1 MSTKRRMKV
10 LFHPHLRM
18 WIKSQICYTKL
29 IESFLTNR
37 EAKESVIVH
46 YSAVMDRLALEGE
59 AGWPVAERGQVGGHK
74 SSGPAVTAGG
84 SPVC

>member
-1 MSTKRRMKV
+1 MS
-10 LFHPHLRM
+10 F
-18 WIKSQICYTKL
+18 
-29 IESFLTNR
+29 F
-37 EAKESVIVH
+37 H

-74 SSGPAVTAGG
+74 SSGPAVTAGR